1 MPRAVAALVHRPG
14 FPGDLVLGF
23 HQGTQLFTCSPK
35 SRSSSMEKV
44 VLLERAHGF
53 SRDTHRAMR
62 EGGDTHLFSQSQVSL
77 TSPFP
82 LEMSEKESEDEG
94 CLMA

>member
-1 MPRAVAALVHRPG
+1 MPRAVAALVHRAG

-35 SRSSSMEKV
+35 SRSSSVEKI
-44 VLLERAHGF
+44 VLLDEHMASAG
-53 SRDTHRAMR
+53 THRAMR

-77 TSPFP
+77 ASPFP